1 MHWRKLCLVPWGV
14 YGHRALCEDSG
25 RGSVWLGPN
34 AELRLGVDEVEK
46 SGLDRR
52 LGQVCGPH

>member
-1 MHWRKLCLVPWGV
+1 M
-14 YGHRALCEDSG
+14 
-25 RGSVWLGPN
+25 WLGPN

-52 LGQVCGPH
+52 LGQVCGPRKPAEETIIILRAVGSLGRCFKHGVT